1 MNNQT
6 KYTNTE
12 KLEQISSFEG
22 SSCHNPGAEVC
33 RGDIRYVCEEGHW
46 KSTGEYCMETNLPQ
60 SSGQNFPI
68 DDMGPCEGEG
78 STTCIGDITYK
89 CKNGRWKPT
98 YEYCQDDNT
107 PT

>member
-12 KLEQISSFEG
+12 NSEQISSFAG
-22 SSCHNPGAEVC
+22 SPCQEPGASVC
-33 RGDIRYVCEEGHW
+33 RGDIRYVCRGGHW
-46 KSTGEYCMETNLPQ
+46 QSTGRFCQEDNLSQ
-60 SSGQNFPI
+60 SLEQNFP
-68 DDMGPCEGEG
+68 DDMGSCEQEG
-78 STTCIGDITYK
+78 STTCIGDIRFT

-98 YEYCQDDNT
+98 YDYCQSDNT